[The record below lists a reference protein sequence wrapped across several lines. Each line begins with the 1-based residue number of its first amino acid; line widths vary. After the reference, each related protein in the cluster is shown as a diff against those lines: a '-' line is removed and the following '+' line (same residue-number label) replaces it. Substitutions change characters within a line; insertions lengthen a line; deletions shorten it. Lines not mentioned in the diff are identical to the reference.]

1 MDGLAERR
9 ARAIRAMQLD
19 DAVLLIGAGDP
30 VPLPEGSDQTYPFR
44 SHAEFVYFTGSESVG
59 GVLAA
64 DVQGGAARA
73 WLELAPDP
81 TERERVY
88 DGRETPGTTPLTAL
102 APWLAARR
110 GRTLVSLGA
119 PLPGVR
125 ADEERSLAARA
136 ALLHARRVKDDAE
149 LARIR
154 AAAAATAPAYA
165 NLRGNIRPGA
175 TERQLA
181 IEIDADFCRAGAS
194 RPGYATIVGV
204 GPNTAILHQMPTARA
219 ARTGDF
225 VLVDAAAEI
234 DRWMV
239 DVTRTFCVGSPS
251 PFQRD
256 LHQVVLRA
264 QERAVAACVP
274 GAEWKEV
281 HLGAA
286 RDMVAGLVDMGVMR
300 GDAASLV
307 ERNAH
312 LLFFPHGIGHMVG
325 LGVRDGSGNEPG
337 RAKDPRPCLENLRMD
352 LPLRAGYVLTV
363 EPGLYFIP
371 YLLRD
376 AARRERHRDDVNWA
390 LVDAHLDVGGV
401 RIEDTV
407 HVTTAGPENLT
418 AAIAKAL

>member
-1 MDGLAERR
+1 MDVLTARR
-9 ARAIRAMQLD
+9 ARAIAAMELE
-19 DAVLLIGAGDP
+19 DAVVLIGAGEP
-30 VPLPEGSDQTYPFR
+30 LPLPEGSDQTYPFR
-44 SHAEFVYFTGSESVG
+44 SHAEFVYFTNGESVG

-64 DVQGGAARA
+64 DVRDGVARE
-73 WLELAPDP
+73 WMEFAPEP
-81 TERERVY
+81 TERERIY
-88 DGRETPGTTPLTAL
+88 DGRETPRATPLPAL
-102 APWLAARR
+102 APWLAGRR
-110 GRTLVSLGA
+110 GRPLVSLGA

-125 ADEERSLAARA
+125 ADDERSLRARM
-136 ALLHARRVKDDAE
+136 ALLHARRAKDADE

-165 NLRGNIRPGA
+165 SLRTRIRPGV

-194 RPGYATIVGV
+194 RPGYATIVGL
-204 GPNTAILHQMPTARA
+204 GPNTAILHQLPSARA
-219 ARTGDF
+219 ARAGDF
-225 VLVDAAAEI
+225 VLVDAAAEV

-239 DVTRTFCVGSPS
+239 DVTRTLCVGEPS

-256 LHQVVLRA
+256 LHEVVRNA
-264 QERAVAACVP
+264 QQRAVAACVP

-300 GDAASLV
+300 GNPESLV

-325 LGVRDGSGNEPG
+325 LGVRDGSGSQPG
-337 RAKDPRPCLENLRMD
+337 RTKDPRPCLENLRMD
-352 LPLRAGYVLTV
+352 LPLAKGYVLTV

-376 AARRERHRDDVNWA
+376 PARRERHRGDVNWQ
-390 LVDAHLDVGGV
+390 LVDEHQDVGGV
-401 RIEDTV
+401 RIEDSV
-407 HVTTAGPENLT
+407 HVTAHGPENLT
-418 AAIAKAL
+418 GAIAKAL

>member
-19 DAVLLIGAGDP
+19 DAILLVGAGDP

-44 SHAEFVYFTGSESVG
+44 SHAEFVYLAGGESVG

-64 DVQGGAARA
+64 DVQGGIARE

-81 TERERVY
+81 TERERIY
-88 DGRETPGTTPLTAL
+88 DGRTAPHTTPLTAL

-110 GRTLVSLGA
+110 GRTMVALGA

-125 ADEERSLAARA
+125 PDEERSLSARA
-136 ALLHARRVKDDAE
+136 ALVHARRAKDPRE
-149 LARIR
+149 LALIR
-154 AAAAATAPAYA
+154 GAAAATAPAYV
-165 NLRGNIRPGA
+165 NLRERIRAGV

-219 ARTGDF
+219 ARAGDF

-239 DVTRTFCVGSPS
+239 DVTRTFCVGEPS

-256 LHQVVLRA
+256 LHRVVLSA
-264 QERAVAACVP
+264 QQRAVAACVP
-274 GAEWKEV
+274 GAEWREV

-300 GDAASLV
+300 GSADALV

-312 LLFFPHGIGHMVG
+312 MLFFPHGVGHMVG

-337 RAKDPRPCLENLRMD
+337 RTKDPRPCLENLRMD

-390 LVDAHLDVGGV
+390 LVDQHIDVGGV
-401 RIEDTV
+401 RIEDSV
-407 HVTTAGPENLT
+407 HVTAQGPENLT
-418 AAIAKAL
+418 GAIAKAL